1 MKDTIYTYVVNH
13 KLKSP
18 TINAST
24 KINDGK
30 LVAVMFED
38 AFVKLEGFET
48 FLNELRNETTCDQTK
63 YSIDD
68 FLN

>member
-38 AFVKLEGFET
+38 AFIKLEKLGT
-48 FLNELRNETTCDQTK
+48 
-63 YSIDD
+63 
-68 FLN
+68 

>member
-38 AFVKLEGFET
+38 AFIKLEEFET
-48 FLNELRNETTCDQTK
+48 FLNEFRDETTCDQTK
-63 YSIDD
+63 YAIDD

>member
-1 MKDTIYTYVVNH
+1 MKDIIYTYVVNH

-38 AFVKLEGFET
+38 AFIKLEEFET
-48 FLNELRNETTCDQTK
+48 FLNEIRGETTCDQTK
-63 YSIDD
+63 YAIDD